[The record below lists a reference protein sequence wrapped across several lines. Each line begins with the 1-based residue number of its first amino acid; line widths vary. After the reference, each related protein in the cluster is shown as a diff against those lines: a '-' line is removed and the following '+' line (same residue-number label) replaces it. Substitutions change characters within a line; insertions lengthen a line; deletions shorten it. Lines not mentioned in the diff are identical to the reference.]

1 MVVDRYSSPGLVV
14 ALGLVN
20 QLVVAEAP
28 DPAVALREVLGFD
41 PTSIRVLGVADVPGF
56 DALAHDLHGVFAS
69 LDGGDT
75 DSAAAAINVL
85 LAACPAHPH
94 LAKDEDGAWSVHHQ
108 PAKADLVSSWAAICA
123 EALARVVGEGRAA
136 RARLCEATD
145 CRRAFLDTTR
155 NGTRR
160 FCSTTCQNRIKA
172 AALRRR
178 RAAHPPEAS
187 EHE

>member
-1 MVVDRYSSPGLVV
+1 
-14 ALGLVN
+14 
-20 QLVVAEAP
+20 
-28 DPAVALREVLGFD
+28 
-41 PTSIRVLGVADVPGF
+41 
-56 DALAHDLHGVFAS
+56 
-69 LDGGDT
+69 
-75 DSAAAAINVL
+75 
-85 LAACPAHPH
+85 
-94 LAKDEDGAWSVHHQ
+94 
-108 PAKADLVSSWAAICA
+108 
-123 EALARVVGEGRAA
+123 
-136 RARLCEATD
+136 EATD